1 MATVEF
7 PVTVEELGPPISIVI
22 PTYRRD
28 RVLLETIGHLLRLQ
42 PRAAEIVV
50 VDQTPKH
57 APETELR
64 LQQLGGDGS
73 IRWLRL
79 SRPSIPGA
87 MNQGLLG
94 AKEEI
99 VLFVDDDIVPDVRL
113 AASHQ
118 LAHADGGVGLV
129 AGRVLQPWDATIGR
143 ADRPGFSSTR
153 RGLVREFIGCNFSVK
168 RALALAL
175 GGFDENF
182 VHVAY
187 RFEADFADRLLATG
201 GRILFEPTASIHHL
215 KASAGGTRVYGD
227 HLRTVRPS
235 HAVGEYYYIFRHCR
249 SPEGVFRL
257 FRRPIA
263 AITNRHHLRRPWWI
277 PVTLTAELLGSC
289 WGLGLALRGPRYLET
304 RVTRAMETSAPEI
317 RPRPMP

>member
-1 MATVEF
+1 MATVEL
-7 PVTVEELGPPISIVI
+7 PVRVEEPRGPISIVI

-28 RVLLETIGHLLRLQ
+28 QVLLETIGHLLRLQ

-50 VDQTPKH
+50 VDQTPRH

-64 LQQLGGDGS
+64 LQQLDRDGS

-87 MNQGLLG
+87 MNQGLLRARG
-94 AKEEI
+94 EI

-113 AASHQ
+113 AASHL
-118 LAHADGGVGLV
+118 LAHVDGGVGLV
-129 AGRVLQPWDATIGR
+129 AGRVLQPWDATTGR
-143 ADRPGFSSTR
+143 ADQSGFSSTR
-153 RGLVREFIGCNFSVK
+153 RALVREFIGCNFSVK

-187 RFEADFADRLLATG
+187 RFEADFAARLLAIG

-215 KASAGGTRVYGD
+215 KTRAGGTRAYGD
-227 HLRTVRPS
+227 HLRTMRPS
-235 HAVGEYYYIFRHCR
+235 HAVGEYYYVLRHCR
-249 SPEGVFRL
+249 SQEGLLRL

-263 AITNRHHLRRPWWI
+263 AIANRHHLRRPWWI
-277 PVTLTAELLGSC
+277 PVTLAAELLGLC
-289 WGLGLALRGPRYLET
+289 WGLGLALRGPRHLET
-304 RVTRAMETSAPEI
+304 GMTRAVDTSLPETRSH
-317 RPRPMP
+317 PMS